1 MADSQAL
8 MAIHLSFLSKGSDD
22 SSPSLVTLGWKPS
35 KWKDAFMTPV
45 FGGDQGGWL
54 PLQPSLGFPTGLWA
68 LASNRGAGRRQGE
81 PRIKGDPP
89 QSCPLLGVGADTT
102 FPEPGW
108 GDTLWAP

>member
-35 KWKDAFMTPV
+35 KWKDAYTTPV

-54 PLQPSLGFPTGLWA
+54 PL
-68 LASNRGAGRRQGE
+68 
-81 PRIKGDPP
+81 
-89 QSCPLLGVGADTT
+89 
-102 FPEPGW
+102 
-108 GDTLWAP
+108 